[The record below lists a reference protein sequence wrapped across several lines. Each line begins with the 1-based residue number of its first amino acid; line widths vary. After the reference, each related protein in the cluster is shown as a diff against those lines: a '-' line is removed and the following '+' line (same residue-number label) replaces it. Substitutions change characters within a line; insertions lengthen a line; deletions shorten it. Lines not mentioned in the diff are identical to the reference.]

1 MAVFNDYLVLIDTL
15 SCLLIVLR
23 LLAFRKQGRRHR
35 PVAAWL
41 AWLLIVACGSV
52 VIRSLTGLHVRGNWG
67 ETLINVALCMAVFG
81 ARGNVMRLTLAREVC
96 HENE

>member
-1 MAVFNDYLVLIDTL
+1 MAILNEYMVLIDTA
-15 SCLLIVLR
+15 SCLLILLR
-23 LLAFRKQGRRHR
+23 LLAFSKKGKQHR

-52 VIRSLTGLHVRGNWG
+52 VICSLTGQHVHGNWG
-67 ETLINVALCMAVFG
+67 ETLINVALCLAVFS
-81 ARGNVMRLTLAREVC
+81 ARGNVMRLTLSSEVN

>member
-1 MAVFNDYLVLIDTL
+1 MTILNEYMILIDTA

-23 LLAFRKQGRRHR
+23 LLAFCKKGKQHR

-52 VIRSLTGLHVRGNWG
+52 VIRSLTGLHIRGYLG
-67 ETLINVALCMAVFG
+67 ETLTHVALCLAVFG
-81 ARGNVMRLTLAREVC
+81 ARGNVMRLALSSEVNN
-96 HENE
+96 ENE